1 MVSFLE
7 HGLPDLVKT
16 KSIERVVAPVVTH
29 LCHLVLICES
39 GEVSDQFAT
48 LEGAAEGV
56 AKASKNMAALASKL
70 AAESD
75 DDVMKAEM
83 EPVVASMKLSG
94 QHMLLAAQKLSIQ
107 PQLADHRDELI
118 SCTQNVLL
126 GLLKILLVEDDAIVR
141 KIVTSA
147 HLLLDCLSQLEG
159 APDIPSLLRAFRGFS
174 EALLLLNDLAER
186 RAEDLRDP
194 GQQEHVLTSLD
205 ILKKCV
211 SMLHTAL
218 CTTIKHP
225 QSEQAQ
231 AAKKYVMD
239 LVDSTIN
246 GLILMLKSSCRGGL
260 SGPTGGYTDK
270 LQVLLGLLSISE
282 HSAIRESNFDSLLGD
297 LVIHCMVV
305 ANTSRKFIQSTVV
318 NRCRCVL
325 RLWLEIS
332 QQAKFSGSSSDHTQQ
347 TQKDLEDKC
356 TYLMQQLLKLNDSIV
371 MAVLYQALDVF
382 VIATAPFDKLLNIA
396 SRSPESIKPLLI
408 AFLSHADRMVQVAS
422 FISSLS
428 TDLKC
433 IENVESSR
441 ACLIRL
447 KGVVVPLVQECG
459 MGSPP
464 SGALE
469 RLQDIHQ
476 RWAEETSQ
484 LTDFLNDILDVKA
497 LTSLTLQEMA
507 EDYSGCER
515 AFKAQSPNHFIEH
528 ATNLMG
534 HMNHMVRSVKRHV
547 DRSDN
552 PIFRNGLLVLV
563 KQVEA
568 SIAEVTTCVER
579 LHLELGWDME
589 TFSGFLQKF
598 SKAVERFHTLRE
610 GLDGLQH
617 PHLLSPLR
625 DEARHPSISRP
636 THVSEE
642 PEGSNLDHDE
652 GPEFLSLGTEKRST
666 SSPCCAQHV
675 EKDPDKPPLLSDSN
689 TGESGEMEF
698 VSEVKPTHIL
708 KDVDLLPLLYEVLKA
723 TKEKDVTSLSVACT
737 KVLELSNSYIQAA
750 KEADAIIN
758 DIEGQRLEG
767 LRLEV
772 VGLTSMLVQTA
783 QESAM
788 GAAMSTDNIYKY
800 ATLFSDNI
808 SNMRQILLP
817 AAGTWYHAAC
827 AMFQGGSQTG
837 NTPQQLSEVMQLCSD
852 VVQLVTSS
860 EIVARGEHQESITV
874 LHSKL
879 KKAQTS
885 TKHLAELASSV
896 PVTPDKLEGPCI
908 LWALSVQVLL
918 NSLDRILGGVAYGGT
933 EQAVR
938 RLTSPQRRMG
948 VISENSL
955 RVQEAARLTSS
966 ICKNRNGVTK
976 MRGLQEEVKALTET
990 YLQVTENLNTVP
1002 LSDIHQLAKSELL
1015 QRQLLVKMKVLSGL
1029 VSRFNKDYSATLQNI
1044 IRLAV
1049 LVCTDSESPEKIKE
1063 VKAKFERDAESLLTN
1078 VKAACQNIQDFLNYI
1093 RNPRVRANLRSINEH
1108 LSFQISDIVCRA
1120 RQIVETQDLDDMHSL
1135 EIHIEHWSA
1144 KAHFLVEE
1152 VDMVEGVHQATKQQV
1167 KLYLQGREA
1176 DDAQNILLKFLPTQ
1190 KETTCPPDP
1199 VIASWEENHPNMN
1212 TKTSEQDT
1220 QKPPM
1225 PNQELKRGG
1234 TGLTASRGAPSLTYT
1249 SLFLKRETDKWDA
1262 QNNHVIQVTRAM
1274 AEKIYHMTQY
1284 LRRRG
1289 PIQSKEVFVTTAK
1302 DIVSS
1307 CRTVTQFV
1315 RVIADHSLNERSRE
1329 DLCLILEKI
1338 LTTTNQLTII
1348 SSVNALTPGSKSSDE
1363 ILVKNAQNLLL
1374 IILQGV
1380 QAAETACIKGL
1391 RQPEPNSDGAEAAA
1405 LCLQWRRNLQIHRA
1419 QQNSNPD
1426 TDDLGLRKT
1435 SLHPPAPS
1443 LAPPI
1448 QIQGTL
1454 KWPS

>member
-205 ILKKCV
+205 TLKKCV

-246 GLILMLKSSCRGGL
+246 GLILTLKSSCRGGL

-270 LQVLLGLLSISE
+270 LQVLLGLLSIPE

-332 QQAKFSGSSSDHTQQ
+332 QQAKLSGSSSDHTQQ

-396 SRSPESIKPLLI
+396 SRSPESIKHLLI

-497 LTSLTLQEMA
+497 LTSLALQEMA

-568 SIAEVTTCVER
+568 SIAE
-579 LHLELGWDME
+579 
-589 TFSGFLQKF
+589 
-598 SKAVERFHTLRE
+598 
-610 GLDGLQH
+610 
-617 PHLLSPLR
+617 
-625 DEARHPSISRP
+625 
-636 THVSEE
+636 
-642 PEGSNLDHDE
+642 
-652 GPEFLSLGTEKRST
+652 
-666 SSPCCAQHV
+666 
-675 EKDPDKPPLLSDSN
+675 
-689 TGESGEMEF
+689 
-698 VSEVKPTHIL
+698 
-708 KDVDLLPLLYEVLKA
+708 A

-837 NTPQQLSEVMQLCSD
+837 NTAQQLSEVMQLCSD

-860 EIVARGEHQESITV
+860 EILARGEHQESITV

-908 LWALSVQVLL
+908 LWALSVQ
-918 NSLDRILGGVAYGGT
+918 
-933 EQAVR
+933 
-938 RLTSPQRRMG
+938 
-948 VISENSL
+948 
-955 RVQEAARLTSS
+955 
-966 ICKNRNGVTK
+966 
-976 MRGLQEEVKALTET
+976 
-990 YLQVTENLNTVP
+990 
-1002 LSDIHQLAKSELL
+1002 
-1015 QRQLLVKMKVLSGL
+1015 
-1029 VSRFNKDYSATLQNI
+1029 
-1044 IRLAV
+1044 
-1049 LVCTDSESPEKIKE
+1049 
-1063 VKAKFERDAESLLTN
+1063 
-1078 VKAACQNIQDFLNYI
+1078 
-1093 RNPRVRANLRSINEH
+1093 
-1108 LSFQISDIVCRA
+1108 
-1120 RQIVETQDLDDMHSL
+1120 
-1135 EIHIEHWSA
+1135 
-1144 KAHFLVEE
+1144 
-1152 VDMVEGVHQATKQQV
+1152 
-1167 KLYLQGREA
+1167 
-1176 DDAQNILLKFLPTQ
+1176 
-1190 KETTCPPDP
+1190 
-1199 VIASWEENHPNMN
+1199 
-1212 TKTSEQDT
+1212 
-1220 QKPPM
+1220 
-1225 PNQELKRGG
+1225 GG

-1307 CRTVTQFV
+1307 CRIVTQFV

-1329 DLCLILEKI
+1329 DLCLIVEKI